1 MNLLER
7 CSLPVHSSFN
17 SISNGCDASTTFNT
31 QPAEGHPTK

>member
-7 CSLPVHSSFN
+7 RSLPAHSSFN
-17 SISNGCDASTTFNT
+17 SISNGCDISITFNT